1 MSDTPY
7 YMQTF
12 KGYFRGIK
20 GWDDLTQFWE
30 ALRQHNHG
38 QWYVYATDQ
47 RPPVAPLSREELE
60 EFILLADQELRSQ
73 HEEDYC
79 GIVYADNTEEPT
91 FIKVYDPKNLGVV
104 CGFSDNPP
112 LPKWVLSHIK
122 PIDLDAATTPAGRWK
137 KLLHRFT

>member
-1 MSDTPY
+1 MSETPD

-20 GWDDLTQFWE
+20 SWDDLSKLWDS
-30 ALRQHNHG
+30 LRQENHG
-38 QWYVYATDQ
+38 QWYVYATDE
-47 RPPVAPLSREELE
+47 RPPASPLPVTELE
-60 EFILLADQELRSQ
+60 QFIQLTDKYLRDN

-79 GIVYADNTEEPT
+79 GIVYVDNIDELG
-91 FIKVYDPKNLGVV
+91 FIKIYDPNNLGVV

-112 LPKWVLSHIK
+112 LPKWVLSQIK
-122 PIDLDAATTPAGRWK
+122 PVDIEAATTPPSRWK